1 MGRGCKFSYLPLPP
15 LFHPSLQLLGGK
27 GMDGRGSF
35 LCLYLQRGKEVF
47 FWMGEMSRCVV
58 FPSPCFI
65 GKWRAECEHPSSP
78 VLLIFMSLS
87 YGKDRDSMKK
97 LIPLKNILE
106 MWPSPYF

>member
-1 MGRGCKFSYLPLPP
+1 MEG
-15 LFHPSLQLLGGK
+15 
-27 GMDGRGSF
+27 GSF

-47 FWMGEMSRCVV
+47 FFRVGEMSRCVV
-58 FPSPCFI
+58 FPSPCFM
-65 GKWRAECEHPSSP
+65 GKWGAESENPSSP

-87 YGKDRDSMKK
+87 NGKDRDSMKK